1 MLLLAAVYH
10 EAFQAVLRSAHGYR
24 CCGAVLLVESEVR
37 IWPTT
42 SMEMERRFYLLDVFA
57 EGPYS
62 GNQLAVFRN
71 ASALGESDMLRL
83 AREVHISETAF
94 ILSDSPH
101 GGGYDV
107 RIFTPAHE
115 IPFSGHAV
123 LGAAWVL
130 QCELLHEP
138 VSRIMVNLGIGPVQ
152 VDFDYHYGDLDA
164 VWMAHRP
171 PEYGPVVDP
180 QAVASAVGLDPS
192 ELDTRWPVQEVSA
205 GLPFIMVP
213 VPSLDVIQRA
223 RVDANGYGNLS
234 SVTGVKALYLFTHEA
249 YNPENDFN
257 VRMFAPEH
265 GIAEDPATGAAAG
278 CLAAYLLRYVRP
290 DAHGL
295 DLRIEQGYEVRR
307 PSLLFARSRREK
319 DRTTVT
325 VGGRIV
331 MVAQGNFV

>member
-1 MLLLAAVYH
+1 
-10 EAFQAVLRSAHGYR
+10 
-24 CCGAVLLVESEVR
+24 
-37 IWPTT
+37 
-42 SMEMERRFYLLDVFA
+42 MERRFYLLDVVA

-71 ASALGESDMLRL
+71 ASSFGENDTLRL
-83 AREVHISETAF
+83 ASEVHFSETAF

-101 GGGYDV
+101 GGVYDV
-107 RIFTPAHE
+107 RVFTPAHE

-130 QCELLHEP
+130 QRELLRDP
-138 VSRIMVNLGIGPVQ
+138 LNSITVNLGIGPVE
-152 VDFDYHYGDLDA
+152 VAFDYHYGELDA
-164 VWMAHRP
+164 VWMAYRP
-171 PEYGPVVDP
+171 PAFGPSIDSH
-180 QAVASAVGLDPS
+180 AAAIAVGLDPS
-192 ELDTRWPVQEVSA
+192 EIDARWPVQEVSER
-205 GLPFIMVP
+205 LSFIMVP

-223 RVDANGYGNLS
+223 RVDVNGYGNLS
-234 SVTGVKALYLFTHEA
+234 SMTGVKALYLFTHGA

-265 GIAEDPATGAAAG
+265 GIAEYPATGAGAG

-290 DAHGL
+290 EAHGL

-307 PSLLFARSRREK
+307 PSLLLARGRREK
-319 DRTTVT
+319 VRTTVT

-331 MVAQGNFV
+331 MVSQGSFV

>member
-1 MLLLAAVYH
+1 MD
-10 EAFQAVLRSAHGYR
+10 
-24 CCGAVLLVESEVR
+24 
-37 IWPTT
+37 
-42 SMEMERRFYLLDVFA
+42 MERRFYLLDVFA

-71 ASALGESDMLRL
+71 ASVLGENDMLRL
-83 AREVHISETAF
+83 AREVHFSETAF
-94 ILSDSPH
+94 ILSDLPH
-101 GGGYDV
+101 GSGYDV

-138 VSRIMVNLGIGPVQ
+138 LNLITVNLGIGPVE
-152 VDFDYHYGDLDA
+152 VAFDYHYGDLDA
-164 VWMAHRP
+164 VWMAHRR
-171 PEYGPVVDP
+171 PEYGPAVEAH
-180 QAVASAVGLDPS
+180 AVASAIGLDSS

-223 RVDANGYGNLS
+223 RVDAHGYGNLLS
-234 SVTGVKALYLFTHEA
+234 MTGAKALYLFTNEA
-249 YNPENDFN
+249 YNPDNDFN
-257 VRMFAPEH
+257 VRMFAPAH
-265 GIAEDPATGAAAG
+265 GITEDPATGAGAG
-278 CLAAYLLRYVRP
+278 CLAAYLLRHVRP
-290 DAHGL
+290 DAQVL

-307 PSLLFARSRREK
+307 PSLLFARARREK
-319 DRTTVT
+319 DGTRVM

-331 MVAQGNFV
+331 MVAQGGFV